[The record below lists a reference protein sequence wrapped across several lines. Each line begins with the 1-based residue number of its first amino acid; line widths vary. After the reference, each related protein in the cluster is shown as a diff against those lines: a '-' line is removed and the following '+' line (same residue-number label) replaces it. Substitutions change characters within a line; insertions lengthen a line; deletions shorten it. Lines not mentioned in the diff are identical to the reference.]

1 MLFQIVAVGVD
12 WELYVDPTNPFMIS
26 ACSFNI
32 VVNLLLV
39 ILMLRTERRTVRNKR
54 PFVEQEYPDTPKQ
67 Q

>member
-1 MLFQIVAVGVD
+1 LVFQIVTVCVD
-12 WELYVDPTNPFMIS
+12 SEMYSNNSFMIA

-32 VVNLLLV
+32 VFNLLLV